1 MKWIRKLDF
10 YLGFNQ
16 PVLLFSHQDIAPMI
30 WQIVPESP
38 KNTLAIRT
46 QGNVQTILLK
56 LQNKW
61 AEFEAGETFDYAFL
75 DQMMTNAY
83 RSERQLDWFVR
94 MMTIIL
100 LFITSTGM
108 YGMMLFII
116 EQKTTEIGIRKTLG
130 ANIR

>member
-1 MKWIRKLDF
+1 
-10 YLGFNQ
+10 
-16 PVLLFSHQDIAPMI
+16 MI